1 MLLLEDRK
9 ILSDDSSVV
18 VRNSLGFLL
27 QDCFFVHSA
36 DGVSPIC
43 GKVPFGMPLQ
53 LNAAV
58 LFAFCN
64 YTWGSFGSDQEASPA
79 MMSMQLTV
87 KMGQSYY

>member
-1 MLLLEDRK
+1 
-9 ILSDDSSVV
+9 
-18 VRNSLGFLL
+18 
-27 QDCFFVHSA
+27 
-36 DGVSPIC
+36 
-43 GKVPFGMPLQ
+43 

-79 MMSMQLTV
+79 MMSRQLTV